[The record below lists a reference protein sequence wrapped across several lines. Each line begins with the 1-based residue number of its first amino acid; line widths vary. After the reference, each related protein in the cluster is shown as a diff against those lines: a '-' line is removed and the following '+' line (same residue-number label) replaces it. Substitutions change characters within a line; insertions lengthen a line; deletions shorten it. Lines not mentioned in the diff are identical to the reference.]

1 VQVERRGLRKSVVG
15 GEVEVRCS
23 GGEVVEPR
31 EVRCPDDDDGRVAE
45 ANGAGAGAT
54 ARQRLQTG
62 GRRGEGQENSN

>member
-1 VQVERRGLRKSVVG
+1 VERRGLRKSVVG

-54 ARQRLQTG
+54 AR
-62 GRRGEGQENSN
+62 